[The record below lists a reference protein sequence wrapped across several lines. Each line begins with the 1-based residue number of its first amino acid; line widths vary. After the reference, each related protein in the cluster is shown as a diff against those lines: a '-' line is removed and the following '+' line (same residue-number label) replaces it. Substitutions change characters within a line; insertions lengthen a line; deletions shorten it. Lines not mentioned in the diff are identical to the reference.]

1 MNKKIRYGYLTETNS
16 TDSCVILP
24 VVQDVRFTSIDQL
37 WIGYHQKMGDLIFLS
52 YQGFKKTILGI
63 IS

>member
-1 MNKKIRYGYLTETNS
+1 MNKQIRYGYLTETNS
-16 TDSCVILP
+16 TNSCFILP
-24 VVQDVRFTSIDQL
+24 VIQDVRFTSIGQI
-37 WIGYHQKMGDLIFLS
+37 WIGYRQKMGDLIFLS